1 MDKFDTAT
9 FSKRLKSLREERG
22 MDQEALAKASGVSK
36 GSIAR
41 YEIGMSVPRV
51 DIAVA
56 LARSLNCSTDVLVG
70 VVPLIQTR

>member
-1 MDKFDTAT
+1 MERFDTAA
-9 FSKRLKSLREERG
+9 FARRLKALREERG

-41 YEIGMSVPRV
+41 YEIGMNVPRV

-56 LARSLNCSTDVLVG
+56 LAGALGCSTDVLFG
-70 VVPLIQTR
+70 IVPLMQDK